1 MWISLTFKS
10 YWWYSAH
17 SSPYISHD
25 TDEENLSTINEELFN
40 LIAVLFLWA
49 LHLIYQWYSQGEFR
63 CQFKGLKLTILLNSW
78 VCGYSHVAGYLSKSI
93 KPHPKELCEG
103 LTPILPSMVLWRPL
117 YDVKVVL
124 EVTCNKRPLS
134 NKLLP
139 HYNIRE
145 LLINMG
151 LGVMFRRFHGSVY
164 SSGKFNAF
172 AHKNRS
178 SGRCMSALKVWDMT
192 KEN

>member
-1 MWISLTFKS
+1 MYPRTIIQYVKGNRRKSKLMINIRSLLSYSVHSSREEKKIMSRKRHIRNSSDMWTGLTFKS

-25 TDEENLSTINEELFN
+25 TVEENLSTINEELFN
-40 LIAVLFLWA
+40 LIAVLFSWA
-49 LHLIYQWYSQGEFR
+49 LCLIYQWYSQGEFR
-63 CQFKGLKLTILLNSW
+63 CQFKGLKLTIFLNSW

-124 EVTCNKRPLS
+124 LEVTLQ
-134 NKLLP
+134 
-139 HYNIRE
+139 
-145 LLINMG
+145 
-151 LGVMFRRFHGSVY
+151 
-164 SSGKFNAF
+164 
-172 AHKNRS
+172 
-178 SGRCMSALKVWDMT
+178 
-192 KEN
+192 